1 MGSWRVGGVFSL
13 GAGGERP
20 DSHPLLVAWPSAPRA
35 GGQAL
40 SSDPRYALS
49 DIYDAE
55 HQFLAAQHNLLETAV
70 DKRLRNPIEDHVRE
84 TEGQIRNLEQVFQLM
99 ADAPKRQPIGST

>member
-1 MGSWRVGGVFSL
+1 M

-70 DKRLRNPIEDHVRE
+70 DKRLRNLIEDHVRE
-84 TEGQIRNLEQVFQLM
+84 TEGQIRNLEHGWRNRPPTGVKGLTPTNPWVGGQ
-99 ADAPKRQPIGST
+99 R